1 MDLHLISCIDIF
13 DILYIFPTNQISLTG
28 IQVNYV
34 RSTQHRVKTV
44 HVSIKEPVLNT
55 VVASS
60 AAPALQVGE
69 AIFVNYQSHV
79 TSIRVLMGNV
89 RVQLRGKCLSRVNV
103 TMFGQD
109 RPARRLIVTRARTVT
124 VARESARATL
134 VSPVLPAS

>member
-1 MDLHLISCIDIF
+1 M
-13 DILYIFPTNQISLTG
+13 
-28 IQVNYV
+28 NYV
-34 RSTQHRVKTV
+34 RLTQHRVKTV
-44 HVSIKEPVLNT
+44 HVSTKEPVLNT

-69 AIFVNYQSHV
+69 AIFVNYLNHV

-89 RVQLRGKCLSRVNV
+89 RVQLRERCLSRVNV

-134 VSPVLPAS
+134 VSPVLPASWRNKKYDQYQLLFKPGLSYW